1 MATWS
6 QNVRRSFLWNDSV
19 RLGLAYWRIEEFQ
32 GNENPRLNLMDTI
45 THGIAGALIGKAL
58 MNGDDLFTMRPM
70 NRQRIVSW
78 SMMLGAIFPD
88 SDTFRDMFSHNELLM
103 ITWHRSITHSLLCLP
118 IFALLLAALTGR
130 IARWRKWGGPSFA
143 VLTGIYAIGILSH
156 ILLDL
161 VTSFGTMV
169 WSPLKWSR
177 PAWDLIFIVDFTFTG
192 ILLVPQIL
200 AWVQERPE
208 KSRRRALVSLAIFIL
223 AIFAI
228 QAIANAVGAPISPAT
243 VFLFDA
249 ILAALFLL
257 PLRRRG
263 KLPKTATDAEKIP
276 VEGDEKSQGGTL
288 SRRWNQ
294 AGLIGGWVYLG
305 LAIFAHY
312 LALGRVKNFA
322 TMERLEVQAL
332 GALPLPPSLWK
343 WDGLVRTPRGVYE
356 VRLDLADKSSFNGS
370 STVDPAEQSTVE
382 YRFYPEA
389 YPNFYIE
396 AARELP
402 EVQKVLW
409 FDRFPV
415 THFHEEAGVQV
426 VEFSDLRFP
435 QIGRRRTPSFT
446 YRVRL
451 GPGGNVLSQGW
462 VK

>member
-1 MATWS
+1 
-6 QNVRRSFLWNDSV
+6 
-19 RLGLAYWRIEEFQ
+19 
-32 GNENPRLNLMDTI
+32 MDTI

-58 MNGDDLFTMRPM
+58 LKGDDLFAMQPV

-88 SDTFRDMFSHNELLM
+88 SDTFRDMLSHNELLM

-118 IFALLLAALTGR
+118 IFALLLAALTR
-130 IARWRKWGGPSFA
+130 WIARWKKWDAPSFA
-143 VLTGIYAIGILSH
+143 ALTGIYALGILSH

-169 WSPLKWSR
+169 WSPWKWSR

-192 ILLVPQIL
+192 ILLVPQVL
-200 AWVQERPE
+200 AWVHERRE

-223 AIFAI
+223 AVFAV
-228 QAIANAVGAPISPAT
+228 QAIGNAVGATISSAI

-257 PLRRRG
+257 PLRFNAKG
-263 KLPKTATDAEKIP
+263 QKSAPP
-276 VEGDEKSQGGTL
+276 VEKDSTL
-288 SRRWNQ
+288 EANSSRVGKVRRLWNV
-294 AGLIGGWVYLG
+294 AGLASACAYLG
-305 LAIFAHY
+305 VAVFAHGA
-312 LALGRVKNFA
+312 ALDHVKNFA
-322 TMERLEVQAL
+322 AMEKLEVTSL
-332 GALPLPPSLWK
+332 GALPFPPSLWK

-356 VRLDLADKSSFNGS
+356 VRLDLMDKSSFNGS
-370 STVDPAEQSTVE
+370 SATDPAERAAVE

-389 YPNFYIE
+389 YPNVYIV

-415 THFHEEAGVQV
+415 TRFHQESGEQV
-426 VEFSDLRFP
+426 VEVSDMRFP
-435 QIGRRRTPSFT
+435 QMARRRTPSFT
-446 YRVRL
+446 YRVRF

-462 VK
+462 AK